1 VYKIKLN
8 TICFFT
14 LVQQVLKEVINQYF
28 SLHKFFLAFF
38 IVFMFVNTSNVYSQ
52 NTEKSSSNNTLI
64 SNDTLSKDS
73 TTLKKDTIPDQWGNP
88 KISKNAI
95 ESAVKYKAQ
104 DSVRFEVTDQKV
116 YLYNQAEVYYQDITL
131 KANYIEIDMKKNTIF
146 AIGTADSIGK
156 MQGNPI
162 FADGEQEFKAKQM
175 LYNYKSKKGKIIDVT
190 TKQDEGFLIGDVV
203 KKDSMDNI
211 YMRKGKYT
219 TCDQEDP
226 HFYFALN
233 KVKVVKNDK
242 IITGP
247 ADLFVAGIPTPLAV
261 PFGFFPNKKGKANG
275 IIMPRPFNSDG
286 LGFGLEEMGYFWGI
300 NEKMD
305 LTLSTDVYS
314 RGSYRA
320 RATSNYVKRYKYSGN
335 LALSFANIKTGEKGF
350 PNYAVN
356 RDTRIN
362 WIHNQDPKARPDSRF
377 TANVTA
383 GKISNIAQRNLTDYV
398 QNNFASTITY
408 TKQFLGTPFSLTT
421 QASQDQNSQTKKMN
435 INAPQIV
442 LNMAGINPLGSRFVV
457 GKPKFISD
465 LRLSYSSN
473 LKNNITTTD
482 TGFVRD
488 ITKNLSKVMKN
499 GLNHSVNL
507 NTNLRVFKYFTFTP
521 NMSYGESWYLQTIR
535 KEVIKIEEKDTLITK
550 NVKGFERANNLS
562 FGTSFNTIIYGF
574 YQIKK
579 GPVKGFRH
587 QLTPNASYTYSPGL
601 GKLLYYTQNG
611 KQNSYSIFEQSVFG
625 APSTK
630 KSSVVNFGLNNNLQM
645 KYLSKNDSINPV
657 KKVTL
662 LDALSISSGYNFLAD
677 SLKISPV
684 AINARTILFNNLN
697 VNYTANFNPYSLNSN
712 TGNITNNLEINKTG
726 KYGRLT
732 NSSLNVSFTLRSKNT
747 QNQKTDS
754 PNATPEELEEINRN
768 RDQYIDFNL
777 PWSLSVSYNI
787 NYNKPQYQST
797 TTQNIALNGDLSLT
811 QKWKITCSTSY
822 DFLQKDFILPNFTVY
837 RDLHCWDLRFN
848 FIPYGPRK
856 SYSIDLNVK
865 ASVLQDL
872 KLSRKKDWY
881 DAR

>member
-14 LVQQVLKEVINQYF
+14 LAQQVLKEVINQIF
-28 SLHKFFLAFF
+28 SFRNLFVVFFVL
-38 IVFMFVNTSNVYSQ
+38 
-52 NTEKSSSNNTLI
+52 SSNIFKPGLI
-64 SNDTLSKDS
+64 AQNIAVLDSLKNISSIDSLVKDS
-73 TTLKKDTIPDQWGNP
+73 TTIKNDSIIDQWGSP

-95 ESAVKYKAQ
+95 ESSVKYKAQ

-116 YLYNQAEVYYQDITL
+116 YLYNQAEVYYQEITL
-131 KANYIEIDMKKNTIF
+131 KANYIEIDIKKNTIF
-146 AIGTADSIGK
+146 AIGTADSLGK
-156 MQGNPI
+156 KQGNPI
-162 FADGEQEFKAKQM
+162 FSDGEQEFKAKQM

-190 TKQDEGFLIGDVV
+190 TRQDEGFLIGDVV

-233 KVKVVKNDK
+233 KVKVIKNDK
-242 IITGP
+242 IVTGP
-247 ADLFVAGIPTPLAV
+247 ADLIVAGIPTPLAV

-275 IIMPRPFNSDG
+275 IIMPRPFNSEG

-300 NEKMD
+300 NERTD
-305 LTLSTDVYS
+305 LTMSGDFYS

-320 RATSNYVKRYKYSGN
+320 RAASNYVKRYKYSGN

-356 RDTRIN
+356 RDTRIH
-362 WIHNQDPKARPDSRF
+362 WVHNQDPKARPDSRF
-377 TANVTA
+377 TADVTV
-383 GKISNIAQRNLTDYV
+383 GKINNIAQRSLTDYV
-398 QNNFASTITY
+398 QNNFASRITY
-408 TKQFLGTPFSLTT
+408 FKQFLGTPFSLTT

-435 INAPQIV
+435 INAPQVV
-442 LNMAGINPLGSRFVV
+442 LNMVGINPLGSKFVI

-473 LKNNITTTD
+473 FKNNITTTD
-482 TGFVRD
+482 TGFVNEIRN
-488 ITKNLSKVMKN
+488 NLSNVMKN
-499 GLNHSVNL
+499 GLNHSAIL
-507 NTNLRVFKYFTFTP
+507 NTNLRVLKHFTFTP

-535 KEVIKIEEKDTLITK
+535 KEVVRINENDSLVTK

-562 FGTSFNTIIYGF
+562 FGANFNTILYGF

-579 GPVKGFRH
+579 GRLKGFRH
-587 QLTPNASYTYSPGL
+587 QLTPNATYTYSPSL
-601 GKLLYYTQNG
+601 GKLMYYTQNG
-611 KQNSYSIFEQSVFG
+611 KQNSYSIFEQSAFG
-625 APSTK
+625 APSTQ
-630 KSSVVNFGLNNNLQM
+630 KSSTVNFGLNNNLQM
-645 KYLSKNDSINPV
+645 KYLSKNDSINPA

-662 LDALSISSGYNFLAD
+662 LDGLSINSGYNFLAD
-677 SLKISPV
+677 SLKISPI
-684 AINARTILFNNLN
+684 AISARTILFNNLN
-697 VNYTANFNPYSLNSN
+697 VNYNANFNPYAIN
-712 TGNITNNLEINKTG
+712 TTSGNLTNDLEINKTG
-726 KYGRLT
+726 KYARLT
-732 NSSLNVSFTLRSKNT
+732 SSSLNISFTLRSKNT
-747 QNQKTDS
+747 QNQKKDS
-754 PNATPEELEEINRN
+754 PNATAEELEEINRN
-768 RDQYIDFNL
+768 RDQYVDFNL

-787 NYNKPQYQST
+787 NYNKPQYIST

-822 DFLQKDFILPNFTVY
+822 DFLQKDFVLPNFTVF